1 MFGQVEAGGAG
12 TNPFVPIT
20 PVGGLPVPTAA
31 SKTVF
36 GAAVLAISIS
46 PAPTLVTVI
55 RSPPEICIES
65 SVVELASSVINGSL
79 LSP

>member
-12 TNPFVPIT
+12 TKPFVPIT

-36 GAAVLAISIS
+36 GAAVLAISILLEL
-46 PAPTLVTVI
+46 ALVTVI
-55 RSPPEICIES
+55 RSPPNNCIES
-65 SVVELASSVINGSL
+65 SVEELASRVILGSAL
-79 LSP
+79 LP